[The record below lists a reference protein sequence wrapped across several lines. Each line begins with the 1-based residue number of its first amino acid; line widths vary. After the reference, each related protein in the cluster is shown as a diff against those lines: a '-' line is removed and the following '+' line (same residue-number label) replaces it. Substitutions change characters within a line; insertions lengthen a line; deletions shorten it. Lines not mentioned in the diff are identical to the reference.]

1 MMWDWDGGTGLWM
14 LVPMALMLLFWTGVV
29 GLVVWAIVALARRY
43 GPGSTTSP
51 SRGDPIDVAKERY
64 ARGEIDR
71 AQFDQIRRDLS

>member
-14 LVPMALMLLFWTGVV
+14 LVPMAFMLLFWTGVV
-29 GLVVWAIVALARRY
+29 GLAVWVIVALARRY

-51 SRGDPIDVAKERY
+51 RGDAMDVARERY

>member
-14 LVPMALMLLFWTGVV
+14 LVPMALMLLFWAGVV
-29 GLVVWAIVALARRY
+29 GLVVWVIVALARRY
-43 GPGSTTSP
+43 GPGSTTSR
-51 SRGDPIDVAKERY
+51 SRGDAIDVAKERY